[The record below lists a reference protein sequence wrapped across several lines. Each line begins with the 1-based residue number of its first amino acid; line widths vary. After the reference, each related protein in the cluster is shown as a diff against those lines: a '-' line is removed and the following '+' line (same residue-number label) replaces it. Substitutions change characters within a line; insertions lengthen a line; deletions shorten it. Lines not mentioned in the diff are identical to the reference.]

1 MSQKKYSL
9 LYPDTNAQYRTLSDV
24 TMHDLG
30 MDQICKKLSAKEREQ
45 NYIQNVMARMY
56 ADPAVTQYRCD
67 IFEDVLQQKKM
78 RDDLMEILERIS
90 FLREY
95 GSFNREYDESAC
107 IWDLLHRL
115 DELNDYIKC
124 VDAIHT
130 CLAASDIHSAG
141 FLGLKA
147 YVEKIYADNGFA
159 ELKKD
164 ISELKMDTSQL
175 KSITVGINLNDRF
188 EADGIGLISV
198 NSKYFTKSG
207 ILGNFYDHIASKDRI
222 NEDTIW
228 KKNFKFQPFDVNADA
243 VISTHMQKV
252 MDTAVM
258 RSESRGGIVKLPE
271 GDQAK
276 DVTRY
281 TDRIVNHMIS
291 HMVKRVREVLNK
303 YVSIT
308 ITDMTDL
315 IPELLYYIKWAEY
328 IQKLQ
333 EQGFTFAKASVYK
346 EGENESDPY
355 MMQARGIYNVLVWP
369 MIHELFEPGG
379 VDRVT
384 SDIRNAGPWGFLILL
399 AIQFLQIVVAFI
411 PGEVVQVAAGMIYGP
426 WVGAL
431 IIWLGCIIS
440 SSFIFVLVHKLGAP
454 FVQAMVPEKYM
465 GKFRDWE
472 TSDKFNVIVFILFL
486 IPGLP
491 KDVFTYI
498 TPLTH
503 MSMKNFVLIS
513 NFARIPGIVLSTY
526 AAAGLVSGNIV
537 ESVIIFA
544 VTAAVAIV
552 ALVVYGRVTKKS
564 NGSEK

>member
-1 MSQKKYSL
+1 MEKHPNNHHHSERL
-9 LYPDTNAQYRTLSDV
+9 E
-24 TMHDLG
+24 
-30 MDQICKKLSAKEREQ
+30 KLEAKAHEGKS
-45 NYIQNVMARMY
+45 VAGHPM
-56 ADPAVTQYRCD
+56 PAAD
-67 IFEDVLQQKKM
+67 IFKFV
-78 RDDLMEILERIS
+78 
-90 FLREY
+90 
-95 GSFNREYDESAC
+95 
-107 IWDLLHRL
+107 
-115 DELNDYIKC
+115 
-124 VDAIHT
+124 
-130 CLAASDIHSAG
+130 
-141 FLGLKA
+141 
-147 YVEKIYADNGFA
+147 
-159 ELKKD
+159 
-164 ISELKMDTSQL
+164 
-175 KSITVGINLNDRF
+175 
-188 EADGIGLISV
+188 GLIA
-198 NSKYFTKSG
+198 F
-207 ILGNFYDHIASKDRI
+207 F
-222 NEDTIW
+222 
-228 KKNFKFQPFDVNADA
+228 
-243 VISTHMQKV
+243 VIM
-252 MDTAVM
+252 
-258 RSESRGGIVKLPE
+258 IV
-271 GDQAK
+271 
-276 DVTRY
+276 V
-281 TDRIVNHMIS
+281 V
-291 HMVKRVREVLNK
+291 
-303 YVSIT
+303 
-308 ITDMTDL
+308 
-315 IPELLYYIKWAEY
+315 
-328 IQKLQ
+328 
-333 EQGFTFAKASVYK
+333 
-346 EGENESDPY
+346 
-355 MMQARGIYNVLVWP
+355 VLVWP

-384 SDIRNAGPWGFLILL
+384 SD
-399 AIQFLQIVVAFI
+399 IQFLQIVVAFI